1 MKLFKKKKVWMIE
14 AIDIDQNSSEIVGY
28 FYNQA
33 DAKLL
38 CKAANQY
45 TASTRIHNQVTKR

>member
-1 MKLFKKKKVWMIE
+1 LFKKKKVWMIE

-45 TASTRIHNQVTKR
+45 TASTRIHYQVTKR